1 MIEQMNGRYMCSL
14 CYNISLRD
22 EEGVLTHIRSN
33 FHSVNLDRISA
44 MHHPSHYPRKIL
56 PPISTHNSDNMAEY
70 LCLYFNAATTPDEIS
85 RILGQKTMEE
95 SSEKSAVVG
104 YTKRELKEI
113 ERNTQRAIE
122 NSKWFTYLIN
132 FKGLYEALINKW

>member
-1 MIEQMNGRYMCSL
+1 
-14 CYNISLRD
+14 
-22 EEGVLTHIRSN
+22 
-33 FHSVNLDRISA
+33 
-44 MHHPSHYPRKIL
+44 
-56 PPISTHNSDNMAEY
+56 MAEY